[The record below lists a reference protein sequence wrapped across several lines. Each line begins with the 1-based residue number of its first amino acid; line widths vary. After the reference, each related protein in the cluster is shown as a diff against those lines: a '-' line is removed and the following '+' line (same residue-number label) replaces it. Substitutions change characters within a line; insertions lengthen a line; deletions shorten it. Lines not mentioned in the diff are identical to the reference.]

1 MTDLDTT
8 VDRDTV
14 PEGLLRAQRLAIAV
28 AERVAAEAQPGET
41 EAQVAAR
48 TDALVR
54 ELGGTGT
61 WTPTVVGFGIGTLS
75 CFPTD
80 VPSDRQLWNVDLGT
94 VDVHPVTEDG
104 WWGDCTRTLQR
115 GDNVPQRR
123 ALETVE
129 RIHADLLDAARPGM
143 RAKELFALFAEA
155 LEPTGLLLLDRL
167 QNIGHSLGRETS
179 YDDGYIDADNDTVMT
194 GAWALEPF
202 IGNHLYGVKREDVLW
217 FGPER
222 VTVVR

>member
-1 MTDLDTT
+1 MSDTDE
-8 VDRDTV
+8 V
-14 PEGLLRAQRLAIAV
+14 PEGLLRAQRLAIEV
-28 AERVAAEAQPGET
+28 AERIAAETRPGDT
-41 EAQVAAR
+41 EAEVAAR
-48 TDALVR
+48 ADALIL
-54 ELGGTGT
+54 ELGGVGT

-80 VPSDRQLWNVDLGT
+80 VPSDRALWNLDLGT
-94 VDVHPVTEDG
+94 VDVHPITEDG
-104 WWGDCTRTLQR
+104 WWGDCTRTFQR
-115 GDNVPQRR
+115 GANVPQRL

-129 RIHADLLDAARPGM
+129 MIHADLLDAARPGM
-143 RAKELFALFAEA
+143 RANDLFALFAAA
-155 LEPTGLLLLDRL
+155 LAPTGLLLLDRL

-179 YDDGYIDADNDTVMT
+179 YDDGYLDAFNDTVLT

-217 FGPER
+217 FGPDA

>member
-1 MTDLDTT
+1 MTDLDE
-8 VDRDTV
+8 V
-14 PEGLLRAQRLAIAV
+14 PEGLVRAQRLALAV
-28 AERVAAEAQPGET
+28 AERIAAEAQAGET
-41 EAQVAAR
+41 EAEVAAR
-48 TDALVR
+48 ADALIL
-54 ELGGTGT
+54 EMGGIGT
-61 WTPTVVGFGIGTLS
+61 WTPTVIGFGIGTLS

-80 VPSDRQLWNVDLGT
+80 VPSARPLWNIDLGT
-94 VDVHPVTEDG
+94 VDVHPITADG

-115 GDNVPQRR
+115 GTNVPQQR
-123 ALETVE
+123 ALDAVE
-129 RIHADLLDAARPGM
+129 RIHADLLAAARPGM

-179 YDDGYIDADNDTVMT
+179 YDDGYIDAFNDTVMT

-217 FGPER
+217 FGPDR

>member
-1 MTDLDTT
+1 VTGPDD
-8 VDRDTV
+8 V
-14 PEGLLRAQRLAIAV
+14 PEGLLRAQRLAIDV
-28 AERVAAEAQPGET
+28 AERVAAEAQAGET
-41 EAQVAAR
+41 EAEVAAR
-48 TDALVR
+48 ADALIV
-54 ELGGTGT
+54 ELGGVGT
-61 WTPTVVGFGIGTLS
+61 WTPTVIGFGIGTLS

-80 VPSDRQLWNVDLGT
+80 VPSSRPLWNIDLGT
-94 VDVHPVTEDG
+94 VDVHPITADG

-115 GDNVPQRR
+115 GTNVPQRR
-123 ALETVE
+123 ALEAVE
-129 RIHADLLDAARPGM
+129 RIHADLLAAARPGM
-143 RAKELFALFAEA
+143 QAKELFALFAAA

-179 YDDGYIDADNDTVMT
+179 YDDGYIDAFNDTVMT

-217 FGPER
+217 FGPDR

>member
-1 MTDLDTT
+1 MSDT
-8 VDRDTV
+8 VDV
-14 PEGLLRAQRLAIAV
+14 PEGLLRAQRLAIEV
-28 AERVAAEAQPGET
+28 AERIAAEATAGDT
-41 EAQVAAR
+41 EAEVAAR
-48 TDALVR
+48 ADALIL
-54 ELGGTGT
+54 ELGGVGA

-80 VPSDRQLWNVDLGT
+80 VPSDRALWNLDLGT
-94 VDVHPVTEDG
+94 VDVHPITDDG
-104 WWGDCTRTLQR
+104 WWGDCTRTFQR
-115 GDNVPQRR
+115 GRNVPQRL

-129 RIHADLLDAARPGM
+129 TIHEDLLEAARPGM
-143 RAKELFALFAEA
+143 RANELFALFAA
-155 LEPTGLLLLDRL
+155 AVAPTGLLLLDRL

-179 YDDGYIDADNDTVMT
+179 YDDGYIDAFNDTVLT

-217 FGPER
+217 FGADT

>member
-1 MTDLDTT
+1 MTGTDI
-8 VDRDTV
+8 V
-14 PEGLLRAQRLAIAV
+14 PDGLLRAQRMAIEI
-28 AERVAAEAQPGET
+28 AERVVADAQVGET

-48 TDALVR
+48 VDALVL

-80 VPSDRQLWNVDLGT
+80 VPSDRPLWGIDLGT
-94 VDVHPVTEDG
+94 IDVHPITADG

-115 GDNVPQRR
+115 GDNIPQRR
-123 ALETVE
+123 ARETVE

-143 RAKELFALFAEA
+143 RAHELFGLFAAA
-155 LEPTGLLLLDRL
+155 LAPTGLLLLDRL

-179 YDDGYIDADNDTVMT
+179 YDDGYIDAFNDTVMT

-217 FGPER
+217 FGTER
-222 VTVVR
+222 VTVIR